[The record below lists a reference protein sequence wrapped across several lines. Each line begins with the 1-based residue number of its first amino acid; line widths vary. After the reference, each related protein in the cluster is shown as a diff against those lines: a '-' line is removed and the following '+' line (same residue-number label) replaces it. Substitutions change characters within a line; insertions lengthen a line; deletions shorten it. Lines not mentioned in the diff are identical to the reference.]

1 MASVRPPVSLLSL
14 PNEVL
19 SMILIGLPVPDIGR
33 SARAAGMLRQ
43 VVNAP
48 DFWRAWLSHNGILAL
63 GQFHPALEAY
73 RASPGSGG
81 VAWKRLVADF
91 LFVSRY
97 VKQWEPKFRP
107 VALCDLR
114 MVPRPAYDPAELQ
127 ELRPSS
133 LANMSEVLLLQ
144 ISRPLFGSA
153 EARFS
158 ADDGAEEYLFLL
170 KDGGLEY
177 KYEYRRNANSYDYHC
192 IEKHQARGTDFR
204 HFMADALLGM
214 HVALTAEDWRTARVL
229 LPEHVCRQ
237 DWQLMLLNLLDHAA
251 RSHETYSREAIDLFV
266 RKVKS
271 HLAMQR
277 PRWLSLT
284 WRGRTEKV
292 LVPGPDHHAVEDL
305 IAECNR
311 MFEPEKHDFE
321 PFDCSSFQPDID
333 FTDTGNFK
341 DGDYFTLETD
351 RKAPCM
357 GLFDGTRDV
366 GFV

>member
-1 MASVRPPVSLLSL
+1 MASVPPLASLLSL

-33 SARAAGMLRQ
+33 SARAAGKLRQ
-43 VVNAP
+43 AVNAP
-48 DFWRAWLSHNGILAL
+48 DFWRVWLSHNGILAL

-73 RASPGSGG
+73 RALPGSDG
-81 VAWKRLVADF
+81 VEWKRLVADY

-97 VKQWEPKFRP
+97 VKQWEPEFRA

-158 ADDGAEEYLFLL
+158 ADDGTEEYLFLL
-170 KDGGLEY
+170 KDGSLEY

-192 IEKHQARGTDFR
+192 IEKHQARGTDFH

-251 RSHETYSREAIDLFV
+251 RSRETYSREAIDLFV

-292 LVPGPDHHAVEDL
+292 LVPGPDHHAVENL
-305 IAECNR
+305 IAECNHI
-311 MFEPEKHDFE
+311 FEPEKHGFE
-321 PFDCSSFQPDID
+321 PFDCGSFQPDID
-333 FTDTGNFK
+333 FMDTANFK
-341 DGDYFTLETD
+341 DGDRFTLETD
-351 RKAPCM
+351 RKAP
-357 GLFDGTRDV
+357 
-366 GFV
+366 